1 MKYFIFLCGFLYLTS
16 CTSPAVRVPAAEKKG
31 RHFVITLHGVRG
43 NDESYGDFH
52 KIIKQNLEKL
62 DQGYTVENF
71 NWTFPVGSKVVE
83 TKAAN
88 GRDLIWTPH
97 QISKKFNQD
106 FFLGEKALIPEVG
119 PNDKISL
126 IAYSMGGLMAMSWYY
141 DTMFNFAGTELSK
154 YSNDQHA
161 LLLKRLEKVEN
172 VIGLG
177 AVYWGSLDSEL
188 GWTFLENGSLS
199 EIKKTIPKIIDFCKS
214 SSTQKVVEGQSLLS
228 SAGSYIGGFFGKKD
242 EPLTVQQKNEKF
254 VKDSVLAACQA
265 VKLAD
270 NSYILGKVD
279 SIPKALLSGIQSG
292 MTSVGNVS
300 PRELDNMRL
309 TSDAI
314 NEMRIGRVKHVLNSE
329 LNNRFKARWTSI
341 VGVFPCLGKKDKG
354 LTCTGFTADDYKR
367 VNDGLVT
374 LFSGLYRRETDG
386 PVISPSAVADF
397 LFYIEPAGRE
407 NTTVTAEQF
416 QNTNQ
421 LQQMAQVNNQEIFVE
436 NMHATVTPALEALTG
451 SFQSIGASTADAVKK
466 FDSSLGVDV
475 VIVNKEC
482 ADPATCEHPNYKHIL
497 LALASCDK
505 QAGTFCDQDFMNRF
519 YKVSQPGQ
527 RLTENNKLKEEMGSL
542 VLTLNIRLPKNF
554 QITEAFKKN
563 ILSNFK
569 FSFVNHGSGSWG
581 ENRLDSAEVPYGL
594 QLARTSEIMSSF
606 AAVKSYSDS
615 QVLRVFFMGRA
626 WAKPGKVR
634 EAKQMLEAGVP
645 LAMSINIPG
654 VQPRLVTAKVKPSYT
669 TYIDLFMK

>member
-1 MKYFIFLCGFLYLTS
+1 MKFFIYICGFLYLTS
-16 CTSPAVRVPAAEKKG
+16 CTSPGVRAPAADKKG

-43 NDESYGDFH
+43 NDKSYGDFH
-52 KIIKQNLEKL
+52 KIVKQNLEKL
-62 DQGYTVENF
+62 DAGYTVENF
-71 NWTFPVGSKVVE
+71 NWTFPVGAKVVE

-106 FFLGEKALIPEVG
+106 FFLSEKPLIPIVG

-141 DTMFNFAGTELSK
+141 DTMFNFAGQELVK
-154 YSNDQHA
+154 YTPDQHA
-161 LLLKRLEKVEN
+161 LLLERLEKVEN

-188 GWTFLENGSLS
+188 GWTFLENGQLA
-199 EIKKTIPKIIDFCKS
+199 EIKKTIPKIVDFCKS
-214 SSTQKVVEGQSLLS
+214 ASTQKVIEGQGLLS
-228 SAGSYIGGFFGKKD
+228 SAGSFIGGFFGKKA
-242 EPLTVQQKNEKF
+242 EPLSVQQKNEKF

-270 NSYILGKVD
+270 SNYVLGKVD
-279 SIPKALLSGIQSG
+279 SVPKILLNGIQSD
-292 MTSVGNVS
+292 MTSAGNVS
-300 PRELDNMRL
+300 PHELDNMRL
-309 TSDAI
+309 TSDTI

-341 VGVFPCLGKKDKG
+341 VGVFPCLGKADKG
-354 LTCTGFTADDYKR
+354 LTCSKFIAEDYKR

-421 LQQMAQVNNQEIFVE
+421 LQQTARVVNKEIFVE

-451 SFQSIGASTADAVKK
+451 SFQSLGASTADAVKK
-466 FDSSLGVDV
+466 FDDSLGVDV

-497 LALASCDK
+497 QALANCDK
-505 QAGTFCDQDFMNRF
+505 QTGTYCDHDFMNKF
-519 YKVSQPGQ
+519 YRVSQTSA
-527 RLTENNKLKEEMGSL
+527 RLSENNKLKEEMGSL
-542 VLTLNIRLPKNF
+542 VLTMNIRLPKNI

-563 ILSNFK
+563 ILNNFK
-569 FSFVNHGSGSWG
+569 FSYVNHGSGSWG
-581 ENRLDSAEVPYGL
+581 ENRLDSTEVPYGL
-594 QLARTSEIMSSF
+594 QMSRASEIMSSY
-606 AAVKSYSDS
+606 ATVKSYSDS

-626 WAKPGKVR
+626 WAKPGKVK

-669 TYIDLFMK
+669 TYIDMFMK